1 MICVEEGGMEAIS
14 WLSII
19 SPASSIRT
27 ILGLEMGIVFVNERN
42 CVHQKLTTNEQTKGS
57 FRKIKNPILKSFFVN
72 IFSESFVNKQFYWT
86 NEFTERTYNLKT
98 NKKKENEKRF
108 SCRKYSNF
116 TKQQKNTNNMSL

>member
-27 ILGLEMGIVFVNERN
+27 ILGLEMGIVFANERN

-57 FRKIKNPILKSFFVN
+57 FRKIKKTYFKKFFCEHIFGIVCEQTILLN
-72 IFSESFVNKQFYWT
+72 ERIHWT
-86 NEFTERTYNLKT
+86 NVQFKNEQKEGKW
-98 NKKKENEKRF
+98 KKIQLSKVFKF
-108 SCRKYSNF
+108 Y
-116 TKQQKNTNNMSL
+116 

>member
-42 CVHQKLTTNEQTKGS
+42 CVHQKSTTNEQTKGS

-98 NKKKENEKRF
+98 NKKEGKWKKIQLSKVF
-108 SCRKYSNF
+108 KFY
-116 TKQQKNTNNMSL
+116 